1 MTFWFELAL
10 ALGRTV
16 GELQATLSDRER
28 RYWQA
33 LIQSRGPIAA
43 STRGDWHAAQIVSAQ
58 SGVRV
63 NDCLLKLSYTDE
75 PCPDEADVE
84 KDLEKTVASLSNPE
98 LKPLYTW
105 EKQDG

>member
-33 LIQSRGPIAA
+33 FIKNRGPIAA

-58 SGVRV
+58 AGLSV
-63 NDCLLKLSYTDE
+63 NDCLLKLAYTDE
-75 PCPDEADVE
+75 SCKDEE
-84 KDLEKTVASLSNPE
+84 TLEKTVAALSNQE

-105 EKQDG
+105 EKSDG